1 VILKCAVHK
10 FPEFI
15 EQEGHFSLIISIK
28 ENNMMLMIDDL
39 GVKYWALY
47 LLFMIVPNNYQSVRA
62 EGVCVAKETVQKS

>member
-1 VILKCAVHK
+1 MILKCAVLT

-39 GVKYWALY
+39 GEKYCALY
-47 LLFMIVPNNYQSVRA
+47 LLFMIVQNNYRSVRA
-62 EGVCVAKETVQKS
+62 EGVRVAKETAQE